1 CTEDEAEETDS
12 FVIDMHETPAEF
24 PQFTQGIP
32 ALHKGIN
39 YLTEDE
45 RKKRERNIDAEVD
58 GISDSR
64 PQPGDYNIGNSLQGN
79 YLRAKARGAARA
91 ARHARFDK

>member
-1 CTEDEAEETDS
+1 MASGESLPPKEKKKKYANRWKKCTEDEAEETDS

-58 GISDSR
+58 GISGKDSV
-64 PQPGDYNIGNSLQGN
+64 
-79 YLRAKARGAARA
+79 
-91 ARHARFDK
+91 